1 MDLRGIFQLS
11 FRTRHWIHLR
21 RATLLAVLFVLAVGL
36 APAQDKPPPKATP
49 TPEITTT
56 DPDDTPLKVQTDLV
70 TLTLTVHD
78 KWGRYVSNLA
88 KKHFSVF
95 EDGVEQDISFFSD
108 VDSPASIG
116 IIYDISGS
124 MGSGKITRSRRAL
137 ERFMLTSHPSDEY
150 SLITFND
157 KVRLLADRTR
167 DNNAVLDKL
176 TLVKP
181 GGNTAFYDGV
191 YLGVDR
197 VMRGSHAKRALL
209 VISDGQDNNSRYS
222 FGEMRRFL
230 KEADVIIYAIGIS
243 DGRGSLDYA
252 GEGFLKQLAE
262 ATGGRAF
269 FPGITDGSFDEI
281 CERIA
286 LELRHQY
293 SIGYIP
299 KDFRQDGKW
308 RRLKVKVAPPRGMP
322 RLSVR
327 AREGYFATPLVP
339 NK

>member
-1 MDLRGIFQLS
+1 MHSRDTFPSLFRFPRRFQL
-11 FRTRHWIHLR
+11 RHACIFII
-21 RATLLAVLFVLAVGL
+21 LFVLAAGS
-36 APAQDKPPPKATP
+36 ARAQDKPRLEPTP
-49 TPEITTT
+49 TPGPIPTIDEE
-56 DPDDTPLKVQTDLV
+56 PLKIQTDLV

-78 KWGRYVSNLA
+78 NWGRYVSNLT

-95 EDGVEQDISFFSD
+95 EDGVEQEISFFSD
-108 VDSPASIG
+108 VDAPASIG

-124 MGSGKITRSRRAL
+124 MGSGKIVRSRRAL
-137 ERFMLTSHPSDEY
+137 ERFMLTSHPSDEF

-157 KVRLLADRTR
+157 KVQLLADRTR
-167 DNNAVLDKL
+167 DINAVLDKL

-181 GGNTAFYDGV
+181 GGSTAFYDGV
-191 YLGVDR
+191 YLGADR
-197 VMRGSHAKRALL
+197 VMRGSHAKKALL

-222 FGEMRRFL
+222 YNEMRRLL
-230 KEADVIIYAIGIS
+230 KESDVIIYAIGIYG
-243 DGRGSLDYA
+243 DGEGSLGTF
-252 GEGFLKQLAE
+252 GEGSLNRLAE
-262 ATGGRAF
+262 STGGRAF
-269 FPGITDGSFDEI
+269 YPGLTDGSFDEI

-308 RRLKVKVAPPRGMP
+308 RRLKVKVTPPRGMP
-322 RLSVR
+322 QLSVR
-327 AREGYFATPLVP
+327 AREGYFATPLLP

>member
-1 MDLRGIFQLS
+1 MLC
-11 FRTRHWIHLR
+11 
-21 RATLLAVLFVLAVGL
+21 RAVALGTTLVLAAGV
-36 APAQDKPPPKATP
+36 AAAQENPLPKATP
-49 TPEITTT
+49 TPETVLRSG
-56 DPDDTPLKVQTDLV
+56 DDEPLKVQTDLV

-78 KWGRYVSNLA
+78 KWGRYVSNLS

-95 EDGVEQDISFFSD
+95 EDGVEQEITFFSD
-108 VDSPASIG
+108 ADSPASIG
-116 IIYDISGS
+116 IVYDVSGS
-124 MGSGKITRSRRAL
+124 MGGGKIARSRKAL
-137 ERFMLTSHPSDEY
+137 EAFMMSGHPSDEY
-150 SLITFND
+150 SLITFSD
-157 KVRLLADRTR
+157 KVHLLADRTR
-167 DNNAVLDKL
+167 DANAVLDKL

-209 VISDGQDNNSRYS
+209 VISDGLDNNSRYS

-230 KEADVIIYAIGIS
+230 KEADVIIYAISIPG
-243 DGRGSLDYA
+243 GSAYDVA
-252 GEGFLKQLAE
+252 SGEGTLSQLAE

-269 FPGITDGSFDEI
+269 SPGLSDGSFHEI

-293 SIGYIP
+293 SIGYVP

-308 RRLKVKVAPPRGMP
+308 RRLGVKVAPPRGMP

-327 AREGYFATPLVP
+327 TRKGYFATPVIP

>member
-1 MDLRGIFQLS
+1 MDLRDTATLS
-11 FRTRHWIHLR
+11 LRTRLNYFPAAILIG
-21 RATLLAVLFVLAVGL
+21 VVFVALSY
-36 APAQDKPPPKATP
+36 AQNSSTGKGTPGP
-49 TPEITTT
+49 TPPVTIT
-56 DPDDTPLKVQTDLV
+56 DPDETPLKVQTDLV

-78 KWGRYVSNLA
+78 NWGRYVSNLT
-88 KKHFSVF
+88 KGHFSVL
-95 EDGVEQDISFFSD
+95 EDGVEQKISFFSD
-108 VDSPASIG
+108 TDAPASIG
-116 IIYDISGS
+116 IVYDISGS
-124 MGSGKITRSRRAL
+124 MGSGKILRSRRAL

-167 DNNAVLDKL
+167 DNNEVLDKL
-176 TLVKP
+176 SLLRP

-197 VMRGSHAKRALL
+197 VMRGSHAKKALL

-222 FGEMRRFL
+222 YGEMRRFL

-243 DGRGSLDYA
+243 DVRGFDDAGR
-252 GEGFLKQLAE
+252 GFLKQLSE

-269 FPGITDGSFDEI
+269 FPGLSDGSFDEI

-293 SIGYIP
+293 SIGYVP
-299 KDFRQDGKW
+299 TDFRQDGKW
-308 RRLKVKVAPPRGMP
+308 RSLKVKIAPPRGMP

-327 AREGYFATPLVP
+327 TRKGYYATPIVP
-339 NK
+339 GK

>member
-1 MDLRGIFQLS
+1 MPG
-11 FRTRHWIHLR
+11 RTSVRFDHAILV
-21 RATLLAVLFVLAVGL
+21 AILFVLAVHL
-36 APAQDKPPPKATP
+36 APAQDKPLATP
-49 TPEITTT
+49 TPEIIAGVT
-56 DPDDTPLKVQTDLV
+56 DDTPLKVQTDLV

-95 EDGVEQDISFFSD
+95 EDGVEQEITFFSD

-124 MGSGKITRSRRAL
+124 MGSGKIERSRRAL
-137 ERFMLTSHPSDEY
+137 ERFLQTSHPADEF

-157 KVRLLADRTR
+157 KVQLLADRTR
-167 DNNAVLDKL
+167 NGNEILDKTSL
-176 TLVKP
+176 LKAR
-181 GGNTAFYDGV
+181 GSTALYDAV

-197 VMRGSHAKRALL
+197 VIRGSHNKRALL
-209 VISDGQDNNSRYS
+209 IISDGQDNRSRFSYP
-222 FGEMRRFL
+222 EVRRYL
-230 KEADVIIYAIGIS
+230 KEADVIIYSVGIL
-243 DGRGSLDYA
+243 DGNDPLGFQ
-252 GEGFLKQLAE
+252 GESFLKELSDI
-262 ATGGRAF
+262 TGGRSF
-269 FPGITDGSFDEI
+269 LPRGSDELDEI
-281 CERIA
+281 FERIA

-308 RRLKVKVAPPRGMP
+308 RRLKVRVAPPRGLP

-339 NK
+339 NR